1 MMTRTAALLLPG
13 LTKEEDEGGAGWNP
27 EAWQKT
33 TICCQTNYQLLSF
46 ISTNHYDL
54 SLLLPGLDIIIGN
67 DDDVHRDM

>member
-1 MMTRTAALLLPG
+1 MKSRG
-13 LTKEEDEGGAGWNP
+13 LTK
-27 EAWQKT
+27 
-33 TICCQTNYQLLSF
+33 TNYQLLSF